1 MSLLTARLPLP
12 RPDASTLVS
21 RVISKTESVLP
32 FKLKKN
38 LLEKALNQAFKQ
50 PLEDDEFYFLEGQQ
64 LGLEVTDLAIRV
76 VISCEDEQL
85 IVCAS
90 DSADAWIKGEARD
103 FLILA
108 NREQD
113 PDTLFFQRRLL
124 IEGNTEL
131 GLAVKNLLDSIDW
144 DEMPSTMR
152 KGIELASRLPL

>member
-1 MSLLTARLPLP
+1 MSFLTARLPFT
-12 RPDASTLVS
+12 RPDPSTLIS

-32 FKLKKN
+32 FVLKQK
-38 LLEKALNQAFKQ
+38 LLEAALNKAFQQ

-64 LGLEVTDLAIRV
+64 LGLEVTDLKIRV
-76 VISCEDEQL
+76 VISCEAERL
-85 IVCAS
+85 IVCNNNT
-90 DSADAWIKGEARD
+90 ADAWIKGEARD

-131 GLAVKNLLDSIDW
+131 GLAVKNLLDSVDW
-144 DEMPSTMR
+144 DEMPEVMKQSLA
-152 KGIELASRLPL
+152 LASRLPL